1 MDTEQQQ
8 QGKVHTAILA
18 VMAEIGAVG
27 KDGKNKEQNYNFRS
41 VDAVTDAV
49 HPLLVRHQL
58 YVRPL
63 KILTDELG
71 PGPNGKG
78 YRVRQKIVY
87 RITHTDGSFSDGE
100 VTGEG
105 VDYGDKA
112 SNKSMAVSFKYF
124 LCQTFCIPIHDP
136 ESDPD
141 THSPEMVPPGERG
154 GQRQGGQQAA
164 AKAGEQ
170 KSATQ
175 GQSPPLDPKAQA
187 LNDLVALLKR
197 KGVSGSKQVLPWLSD
212 QTNPKR
218 KVTKL
223 SDITE
228 AEFPAMKKAADALP
242 APGTQPA
249 E

>member
-1 MDTEQQQ
+1 METEQQQ
-8 QGKVHTAILA
+8 PGKVHAAILA

-27 KDGKNKEQNYNFRS
+27 KDGKNTEQHYSFRS

-49 HPLLVRHQL
+49 HPLLVKHQL

-87 RITHTDGSFSDGE
+87 RITHIDGSFSDGE

-136 ESDPD
+136 DSDPD
-141 THSPEMVPPGERG
+141 THSPELGPPKDHGSQRPPAQ
-154 GQRQGGQQAA
+154 GQRAPD
-164 AKAGEQ
+164 
-170 KSATQ
+170 ATT
-175 GQSPPLDPKAQA
+175 PDPKVQA

-197 KGVSGSKQVLPWLSD
+197 KGVSGSKRVLPWLSD
-212 QTNPKR
+212 QTSPKR

-228 AEFPAMKKAADALP
+228 AEFPAIEKAAKSLP
-242 APGTQPA
+242 DPGTQPA